1 MANYL
6 KTDIYK
12 KSYLLEFW
20 DENETKVEEAFTFS
34 VPPESEEL
42 TYTQRKTETKT
53 FGGLHVD
60 DYGIDAVKITLS
72 GSTVN
77 QDLKKIYRP
86 GKSDKW
92 LTGEEEIYLLR
103 DLLAKYKTGTE
114 NIKKKIML
122 YDLSKGA
129 NGSQVMGLIKN
140 VWHVFPGDFK
150 IRRASD
156 RPFTYK
162 YSIDFTGVAEVSDAL
177 SKLNRPAPPPE
188 LDPGKLGLLQS
199 IMEKLIA
206 VLDFIDK
213 INGYV
218 NDVLSK
224 INEVS
229 KLLKVLGNIMTY
241 AAATIA
247 GIMNSIGAATA
258 GLIDGIT
265 GVVTGVNSIIKLPQT
280 ISQQALNI
288 GAEIL
293 NATTRLAQA
302 VSALSEKCNEDLGPD
317 GYYSEIPQET
327 LTQYGMTGAEFKDT
341 VGVMLN
347 QAEDIANELVVA
359 AKSADIPE
367 VTIGNPNPEAENRA
381 VASQNTAADKQTG
394 GGQAGAVTQT
404 AGIRAG
410 VANQTIVLSY
420 GHQDVA
426 VKSTDSLESLA
437 AEYCGGADRAIDVAA
452 YNGIAS
458 LDELR
463 PGDTLK
469 MPILQKGQRNS
480 NNRIYARREDRD
492 NYGRDIYIDD
502 EGYTAASESGDYKL
516 AKGTS
521 NLSQAILLRLRENV
535 NKRVRLNAYGIRT
548 NISDPAAGIAYILS
562 SIDLTV
568 RGDPRVRSVDDIRFA
583 GKGDSLNVTVKYR
596 DINNAVGMAA
606 GGA

>member
-6 KTDIYK
+6 NTKALNGFEPYR
-12 KSYLLEFW
+12 KSYLIEFRG
-20 DENETKVEEAFTFS
+20 ENGASVEEAFTFS

-103 DLLAKYKTGTE
+103 DLLAKYKTDSE
-114 NIKKKIML
+114 NINKKIML
-122 YDLSKGA
+122 YDLGKWAYGPGQA
-129 NGSQVMGLIKN
+129 GQIRNY
-140 VWHVFPGDFK
+140 WRVFPGDFK

-162 YSIDFTGVAEVSDAL
+162 YSIEFTGVQEEPGKMTGVDH
-177 SKLNRPAPPPE
+177 APPPE
-188 LDPGKLGLLQS
+188 LDPEKPGLLQS
-199 IMEKLIA
+199 IMKGLVA
-206 VLDFIDK
+206 ALDFIDK

-224 INEVS
+224 VNEVS
-229 KLLKVLGNIMTY
+229 RLLRVLGNVMTY
-241 AAATIA
+241 ATGTLGGA
-247 GIMNSIGAATA
+247 MNSAGVAAA
-258 GLIDGIT
+258 GFIDGVT
-265 GVVTGVNSIIKLPQT
+265 GVAGGVNSIVSVPQT
-280 ISQQALNI
+280 ISQEALNI
-288 GAEIL
+288 GAEVL
-293 NATTRLAQA
+293 NAVTELAKA
-302 VSALSEKCNEDLGPD
+302 VSALSEKCRESLDPG
-317 GYYSEIPQET
+317 GEYSEIPLET
-327 LTQYGMTGAEFKDT
+327 QRQYGMTGAEFKDS
-341 VGVMLN
+341 VSIMLN
-347 QAEDIANELVVA
+347 QAEDIANSLVAA

-367 VTIGNPNPEAENRA
+367 VTIGNPNPEAGNQA
-381 VASQNTAADKQTG
+381 DAAR
-394 GGQAGAVTQT
+394 AGA
-404 AGIRAG
+404 AS
-410 VANQTIVLSY
+410 QTIVLSY
-420 GHQDVA
+420 GHQDVV

-458 LDELR
+458 LDELE

-469 MPILQKGQRNS
+469 MPILQKGQRNP
-480 NNRIYARREDRD
+480 NNRILARREDRD
-492 NYGRDIYIDD
+492 NYGRDIYLDD
-502 EGYTAASESGDYKL
+502 KGYTAASESGDYKL
-516 AKGTS
+516 TEGRS
-521 NLSQAILLRLRENV
+521 NLSRAILLRLRENV
-535 NKRVRLNAYGIRT
+535 NKRIRLNAYGIRT
-548 NISDPAAGIAYILS
+548 NISDPAAGVAYILS

-568 RGDPRVRSVDDIRFA
+568 RGDPRVRVIDDIRFA
-583 GKGDSLNVTVKYR
+583 GRADSLDVTVKYR
-596 DINNAVGMAA
+596 DINNVAGTAA